1 MVLQQLDIYMPEKIS
16 LDKDLTLFI
25 KLTQI

>member
-1 MVLQQLDIYMPEKIS
+1 MVLQQLDIYMPEKIN
-16 LDKDLTLFI
+16 LDTDLTLFI